1 MSDVA
6 AAPATTTTS
15 PAMKKATKPKG
26 EKKARTA
33 PTHPVYGTM
42 IKSAIKELKDRK
54 GASKQAI
61 LKFIVQKYKVGDN
74 EKQINARLRL
84 ALKRGVQSGLLTQAS
99 GTGAA
104 GRFRLAEKSSHEATT
119 KVPRKPKVKSKAK
132 PKERVAASPVSYLG
146 VREMFLLGSWVISA
160 RFVVPSKF
168 VSGSLSPKVTIL
180 YVNSRFTFALNSF
193 PENKTSIF

>member
-6 AAPATTTTS
+6 APPATMTTS
-15 PAMKKATKPKG
+15 PAPKKSKVSKRFHILRVFFLLLRDVTLQLQATKPKG

-33 PTHPVYGTM
+33 PSHPVYGAM

-74 EKQINARLRL
+74 EKQINARLRV

-132 PKERVAASPVSYLG
+132 PKEKAVESPVSYLG
-146 VREMFLLGSWVISA
+146 VQEMFLFSWVINA
-160 RFVVPSKF
+160 RFVISSKF
-168 VSGSLSPKVTIL
+168 GRDSLSP
-180 YVNSRFTFALNSF
+180 
-193 PENKTSIF
+193 

>member
-132 PKERVAASPVSYLG
+132 PKERVAASPNKQVKKEKS
-146 VREMFLLGSWVISA
+146 SS
-160 RFVVPSKF
+160 
-168 VSGSLSPKVTIL
+168 SPKKAAKPKAKSAKSPQKV
-180 YVNSRFTFALNSF
+180 AMKKAAAK
-193 PENKTSIF
+193 PKAAKKTKKAAPAKA

>member
-1 MSDVA
+1 MLEVT
-6 AAPATTTTS
+6 AAPATTSTS
-15 PAMKKATKPKG
+15 ATMKKTKATKQKG
-26 EKKARTA
+26 EKKAKTA

-104 GRFRLAEKSSHEATT
+104 GRFRMAERSSHEAAA
-119 KVPRKPKVKSKAK
+119 KIAKKPKVKSKAK
-132 PKERVAASPVSYLG
+132 PEAGAAAIPNKKLKKEKSS
-146 VREMFLLGSWVISA
+146 S
-160 RFVVPSKF
+160 
-168 VSGSLSPKVTIL
+168 SPKKATRPKAKSAKSPQKVVMKKAAAKPKL
-180 YVNSRFTFALNSF
+180 PR
-193 PENKTSIF
+193 KTKKAP